1 MRSVNL
7 TDLQSAGHA
16 PVERAGLHLL
26 SCSAFSTATPVMSL
40 LLVGSSCVI
49 LSKIDLTW
57 SSNWRTGWCR
67 GRGGEGKEE
76 EVEGGKREE
85 GEGGGRGR
93 ERRREGRKEH
103 GAVDSPVLV
112 Y

>member
-67 GRGGEGKEE
+67 GRGGEGRGRE
-76 EVEGGKREE
+76 EGGRREGGGEGGEE
-85 GEGGGRGR
+85 GEGG
-93 ERRREGRKEH
+93 REGRKEH
-103 GAVDSPVLV
+103 GEVDSPVLV